1 MEWITNLLQHYPE
14 LAIFITLALGFWI
27 GKFKIKKFTLGTVT
41 SVLLVGV
48 LIGQLKIDISGPL
61 KSVFFLMFLFAVGY
75 SVGPQFFRGLK
86 KEGLPQM
93 LFAAVMMCVLLDRSF
108 FDWRNLMGYNAGE
121 AAGLLAGLPDDVGS
135 IRSCRRYDRTDE
147 Y

>member
-93 LFAAVMMCVLLDRSF
+93 LFAAVMCVFCLIAPF
-108 FDWRNLMGYNAGE
+108 YWRNLWYNAGD
-121 AAGLLAGLPDDVGS
+121 GRRIIGGLPDDVGS

>member
-1 MEWITNLLQHYPE
+1 MLNRLICLILGYFIG
-14 LAIFITLALGFWI
+14 AIIQTVFWI

-93 LFAAVMMCVLLDRSF
+93 LFAAVMCVFCLIAPFLLAK
-108 FDWRNLMGYNAGE
+108 LMGYNAGE
-121 AAGLLAGLPDDVGS
+121 AAGLLDDVGS

>member
-61 KSVFFLMFLFAVGY
+61 KSVFFLMFLFAVVLPGIEKGR
-75 SVGPQFFRGLK
+75 SSSNAFRRRHVYI
-86 KEGLPQM
+86 
-93 LFAAVMMCVLLDRSF
+93 LFDRSF
-108 FDWRNLMGYNAGE
+108 FVSETYG
-121 AAGLLAGLPDDVGS
+121 
-135 IRSCRRYDRTDE
+135 I
-147 Y
+147 

>member
-48 LIGQLKIDISGPL
+48 LIGQLKNRYKRTVKVRLFLDVPL
-61 KSVFFLMFLFAVGY
+61 
-75 SVGPQFFRGLK
+75 R
-86 KEGLPQM
+86 
-93 LFAAVMMCVLLDRSF
+93 
-108 FDWRNLMGYNAGE
+108 
-121 AAGLLAGLPDDVGS
+121 
-135 IRSCRRYDRTDE
+135 CRI
-147 Y
+147 

>member
-48 LIGQLKIDISGPL
+48 IDRAIKNRYKRTVKVRLFLDVPL
-61 KSVFFLMFLFAVGY
+61 
-75 SVGPQFFRGLK
+75 R
-86 KEGLPQM
+86 
-93 LFAAVMMCVLLDRSF
+93 
-108 FDWRNLMGYNAGE
+108 
-121 AAGLLAGLPDDVGS
+121 
-135 IRSCRRYDRTDE
+135 CRI
-147 Y
+147 

>member
-1 MEWITNLLQHYPE
+1 MVLPTCSALPE
-14 LAIFITLALGFWI
+14 LAIFHAGFRLRI

-86 KEGLPQM
+86 KEGFFLKYFLP
-93 LFAAVMMCVLLDRSF
+93 S
-108 FDWRNLMGYNAGE
+108 
-121 AAGLLAGLPDDVGS
+121 
-135 IRSCRRYDRTDE
+135 
-147 Y
+147 

>member
-41 SVLLVGV
+41 SVLLGGV

-61 KSVFFLMFLFAVGY
+61 KSVFF
-75 SVGPQFFRGLK
+75 
-86 KEGLPQM
+86 
-93 LFAAVMMCVLLDRSF
+93 
-108 FDWRNLMGYNAGE
+108 
-121 AAGLLAGLPDDVGS
+121 
-135 IRSCRRYDRTDE
+135 
-147 Y
+147 

>member
-48 LIGQLKIDISGPL
+48 LIGQLKIEYKRTVKVRLFLDVPL
-61 KSVFFLMFLFAVGY
+61 
-75 SVGPQFFRGLK
+75 R
-86 KEGLPQM
+86 
-93 LFAAVMMCVLLDRSF
+93 
-108 FDWRNLMGYNAGE
+108 
-121 AAGLLAGLPDDVGS
+121 
-135 IRSCRRYDRTDE
+135 CRI
-147 Y
+147 